1 MERIAHPLQSAAHC
15 RLAEQ
20 EPRRRARDIPL
31 LGENGKHHKQVQVG
45 LT

>member
-1 MERIAHPLQSAAHC
+1 MKGIAHALQSATHC

-20 EPRRRARDIPL
+20 EPRRRARYIPF
-31 LGENGKHHKQVQVG
+31 LGQNGKHHKQVQVG